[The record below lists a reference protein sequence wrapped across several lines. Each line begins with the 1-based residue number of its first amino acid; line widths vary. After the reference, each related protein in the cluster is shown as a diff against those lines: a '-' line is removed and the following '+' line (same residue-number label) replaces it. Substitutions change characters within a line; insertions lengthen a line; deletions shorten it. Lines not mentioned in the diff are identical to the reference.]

1 MPVMWC
7 DLSRLKISR
16 RGWHRPGRACDST
29 VELNMSRLHLTPPET
44 IVPLKTAVRLLR
56 IALTIKVVPLLLTV
70 LMLTLRSGMD
80 ASLLVVIV
88 STPTLVVW
96 FLAMLPGMDRRLGRY
111 YLPVSL
117 TLIIVAQAAESMLT
131 AVLEPP
137 LRFAP
142 GSARVGIPLEVRTV
156 EPLYLL
162 LVAVIIGAW
171 AYGRRGAWATSGL
184 AAGLLIVGELVDL
197 AAGHIFVPDAL
208 SAGERGFWPMFALL
222 SALALRIPLLIVIGY
237 IVGTLAEQE
246 RKHTQVISAA
256 NVQLREQAL
265 ATVQLATARER
276 NRLARDLH
284 DTLAHSLAG
293 LVVQL
298 QAIDTLL
305 KAEPEAARL
314 ELAKARRIAQEGLQE
329 TRHAIQDLRVNPI
342 EDLGLSRALE
352 RAAIDFGDRAG
363 VQIDLHI
370 SDPQASISNER
381 AAQVYFIA
389 REALNN
395 IERHADARRV
405 EVILLRN
412 NGQVVMR
419 VHDDGRGFDES
430 QVDEARFGLQGMYE
444 RAEMIGAQLSVDSK
458 VGQGTTVQ
466 LTMNNDQSTMTSD
479 Q

>member
-1 MPVMWC
+1 
-7 DLSRLKISR
+7 
-16 RGWHRPGRACDST
+16 
-29 VELNMSRLHLTPPET
+29 MSRLHLTPPET
-44 IVPLKTAVRLLR
+44 IVPLKIAVRLLR
-56 IALTIKVVPLLLTV
+56 IALTIKVVPLLISVVV
-70 LMLTLRSGMD
+70 LVLRGGTE
-80 ASLLVVIV
+80 ASPLVFIVSVPTLLVWVFV
-88 STPTLVVW
+88 L
-96 FLAMLPGMDRRLGRY
+96 LPGMDRRLGRY

-131 AVLEPP
+131 SLLVPP

-142 GSARVGIPLEVRTV
+142 GSARVGIPLEVRTI

-184 AAGLLIVGELVDL
+184 AAGLLFIGELIEL
-197 AAGHIFVPDAL
+197 AAGHVFLPEAL
-208 SAGERGFWPMFALL
+208 SAGERSFWPMFALL
-222 SALALRIPLLIVIGY
+222 SALVLRIPLLIVIGY

-265 ATVQLATARER
+265 ATEQLATARER

-305 KAEPEAARL
+305 QAEPDAARS

-352 RAAIDFGDRAG
+352 RAALDFGDRAG

-370 SDPQASISNER
+370 SDPQASISNEM

-405 EVILLRN
+405 EVSLARN
-412 NGQVVMR
+412 NGQVMLQVR
-419 VHDDGRGFDES
+419 DDGRGFDES
-430 QVDEARFGLQGMYE
+430 QVDAERFGLQGMYE
-444 RAEMIGAQLSVDSK
+444 RAEMIGAQLSVTSK
-458 VGQGTTVQ
+458 VGHGTTVQ
-466 LTMNNDQSTMTSD
+466 LIMNNDQLTMTNKK
-479 Q
+479 

>member
-1 MPVMWC
+1 
-7 DLSRLKISR
+7 
-16 RGWHRPGRACDST
+16 
-29 VELNMSRLHLTPPET
+29 
-44 IVPLKTAVRLLR
+44 
-56 IALTIKVVPLLLTV
+56 
-70 LMLTLRSGMD
+70 
-80 ASLLVVIV
+80 
-88 STPTLVVW
+88 
-96 FLAMLPGMDRRLGRY
+96 MDRRLGRY

-131 AVLEPP
+131 AMLVPP

-142 GSARVGIPLEVRTV
+142 GLARVGIPLEVRTI

-184 AAGLLIVGELVDL
+184 ATGLLFIGELVDL
-197 AAGHIFVPDAL
+197 AAGHIFIPEAL
-208 SAGERGFWPMFALL
+208 GAGERGFWPVFALL
-222 SALALRIPLLIVIGY
+222 SALILRIPLLIVIGY

-246 RKHTQVISAA
+246 RKHTQDIRVA
-256 NVQLREQAL
+256 NVKLREQAL
-265 ATVQLATARER
+265 ATEQLATARER

-314 ELAKARRIAQEGLQE
+314 ELVKARRLAQEGLQE
-329 TRHAIQDLRVNPI
+329 TRHAIQDLRVDPI

-352 RAAIDFGDRAG
+352 RATLDFGDRAG
-363 VQIDLHI
+363 VQVELHI
-370 SDPQASISNER
+370 SDPQASISNEK

-389 REALNN
+389 KEALNN
-395 IERHADARRV
+395 IETHADANRV
-405 EVILLRN
+405 EVTLARDNGHILLEVR
-412 NGQVVMR
+412 
-419 VHDDGRGFDES
+419 DDGRGFDEF

-444 RAEMIGAQLSVDSK
+444 RAEMIGAQLSVKSQ
-458 VGQGTTVQ
+458 VGQGTVVQ
-466 LTMNNDQSTMTSD
+466 LTMNNEQ
-479 Q
+479 